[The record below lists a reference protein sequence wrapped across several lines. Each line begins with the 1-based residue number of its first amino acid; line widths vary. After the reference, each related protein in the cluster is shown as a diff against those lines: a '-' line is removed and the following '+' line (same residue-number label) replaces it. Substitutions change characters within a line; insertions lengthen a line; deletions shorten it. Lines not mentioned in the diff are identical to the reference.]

1 MSKQLDKRVERILD
15 KLGLAGKITTED
27 IKNVIYHE
35 RGNSEQMELVGK
47 LIEDVESDK
56 LAKEVVAIVMEVWNT
71 TPHKSRGGW
80 SPEELVQNL
89 DLRLEDREVKFE
101 SDKTTVME
109 LFPDKY
115 PQELSLKSE
124 GEREGRKVWHWEW
137 PSRYLQTERRMR
149 DFLDSEET
157 YWEDAEREL
166 QKAIKEIGPIPAVVV
181 ELAVLYRSD
190 GQDEKAREVLEAGV
204 GMIQKLIPTEFVIGE
219 DTIPWG
225 YLENRPYLK
234 LLMERAM
241 SIEFGGK
248 VSKSIPY
255 YEEILRLNPSD
266 NQGIRDVLATLYLK
280 TNQLEKVLELGKQ
293 YPDDLMQELLMG
305 RVLALFKLGRVE
317 EAEQLIMRRYREVK
331 HVAKEILQRKHLQ
344 PESYQP
350 DRMTVGG
357 EDEAYHYYLA
367 QGGLWEGTKG
377 AKEWLRGVEVR

>member
-1 MSKQLDKRVERILD
+1 MKFTSGIRLRNTWQ
-15 KLGLAGKITTED
+15 KLGRLVAKATIWHWLLAMMAALTISILLGSSSGLL
-27 IKNVIYHE
+27 Y
-35 RGNSEQMELVGK
+35 GLQ
-47 LIEDVESDK
+47 
-56 LAKEVVAIVMEVWNT
+56 
-71 TPHKSRGGW
+71 
-80 SPEELVQNL
+80 QN
-89 DLRLEDREVKFE
+89 KAA
-101 SDKTTVME
+101 
-109 LFPDKY
+109 
-115 PQELSLKSE
+115 
-124 GEREGRKVWHWEW
+124 REGQ
-137 PSRYLQTERRMR
+137 LT
-149 DFLDSEET
+149 
-157 YWEDAEREL
+157 
-166 QKAIKEIGPIPAVVV
+166 V
-181 ELAVLYRSD
+181 ELMVQMNLAQMDMDAGRYTL
-190 GQDEKAREVLEAGV
+190 AR
-204 GMIQKLIPTEFVIGE
+204 QRYEFVIGE